1 MRLVLV
7 AKRKSLATTLP
18 STPNTSS
25 PRSLGCLVGED
36 DPEIGLLGQVDEET
50 AMRVRLSDRKVEEI
64 GRLDLRQKLKAG
76 FSVAPDGSPV
86 FMKYIGTQ
94 EIYSLA
100 VKWP

>member
-1 MRLVLV
+1 
-7 AKRKSLATTLP
+7 
-18 STPNTSS
+18 
-25 PRSLGCLVGED
+25 
-36 DPEIGLLGQVDEET
+36 
-50 AMRVRLSDRKVEEI
+50 MRVRLSDRKVEEI